1 MYTRDHTWGVEKRE
15 IPYAPNN
22 LAPTTSI
29 LKKKHY
35 SSPTHIGGGDDLGNG
50 RLPSAGELN
59 AHGSLCFGGGGGQIK
74 RETWAEI
81 GLRAR

>member
-1 MYTRDHTWGVEKRE
+1 MYTREESKKRK

-35 SSPTHIGGGDDLGNG
+35 SSPTYNGGGDDLGNG

-59 AHGSLCFGGGGGQIK
+59 AHGFCVLVVG
-74 RETWAEI
+74 WPN
-81 GLRAR
+81 